1 MKRVPILIA
10 MLFVAACGESK
21 PPLSAEHTQMTKACV
36 AGGGDQT
43 HCECQATKLDELLAA
58 EEIDPAEV
66 NQATVIRAIEGLGE
80 VPLNAGPS
88 GTIAA
93 DKHKAGDHLFLAD
106 YNATDQEFVDRPDEP
121 VAIDG

>member
-1 MKRVPILIA
+1 MKRVPILMA

-58 EEIDPAEV
+58 QEIDPAV
-66 NQATVIRAIEGLGE
+66 YRMMILQAEGKDDE
-80 VPLNAGPS
+80 AE
-88 GTIAA
+88 AA
-93 DKHKAGDHLFLAD
+93 
-106 YNATDQEFVDRPDEP
+106 YNALDYSQALQPATAGEAMTTCD
-121 VAIDG
+121 VAG